1 MKIGGIVA
9 GALVLGSG
17 FGAAVSLLNAVS
29 SSYAAIGSRIAGTG
43 WAAAA
48 EVASL
53 LLDSGWAWAGLAVA
67 AGWSATA
74 RTAGVRAA
82 ARGTATARTAGGP
95 AATHG
100 TDTAGDPAAT
110 RGTDTASGPAATR
123 GAGTAGGRAMAR
135 GAVAGVLTLIAAT
148 AAYYCLDSVLRDEPL
163 SWYWPETVRW
173 WVASVLFGTPL
184 GAVGASIRRPGLAG
198 LLAKLTVPVGAA
210 VQMVVLPPRESDLIA
225 TPLVVWA
232 AAAMAIGFSVVWFV
246 RTAARRPTP

>member
-17 FGAAVSLLNAVS
+17 FGAAISFLNAVS
-29 SSYAAIGSRIAGTG
+29 SPYAAVGSRIAGTG

-74 RTAGVRAA
+74 RTAGIRAA
-82 ARGTATARTAGGP
+82 TRGAATARTAGDP
-95 AATHG
+95 ATTHG
-100 TDTAGDPAAT
+100 TDTAG
-110 RGTDTASGPAATR
+110 GPATTR
-123 GAGTAGGRAMAR
+123 GAGTAGGRAVAR
-135 GAVAGVLTLIAAT
+135 GAVAGVLALIAAT

-232 AAAMAIGFSVVWFV
+232 AAAMAIGFTVVWFV